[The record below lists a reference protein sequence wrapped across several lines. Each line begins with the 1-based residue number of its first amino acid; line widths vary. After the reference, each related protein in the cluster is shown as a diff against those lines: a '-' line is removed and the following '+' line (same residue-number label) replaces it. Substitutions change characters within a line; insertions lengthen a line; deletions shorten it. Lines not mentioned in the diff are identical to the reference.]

1 MTKKNLLKTTI
12 AALAFIVSFNSCKE
26 DEFKLPEETINAIRI
41 KNGAVVED
49 TLIKDSYQLRAGTS
63 VHDNILIGTSIDNL
77 ESLYDNYKLKPYT
90 TYFWKIVV
98 TDGDNSAETDI
109 LKFYCVPKFPVEVK
123 NEDEDDWSAT
133 VKWKKYEQFGDMR
146 ITLVPDSECDYD
158 KAPIAVTKGES
169 LCRISAGPLQTP
181 KYAIYH
187 QWWDDSKRQYYEPVI
202 YDFTVNADCEFDDTV
217 ITAQSTAKGIFL
229 NKSVAVADKQYNVYK
244 IGKIGNRVWMLEDLR
259 GTLDLSDYN
268 DGDIFD
274 YIYGLKHGDKGLPL
288 IAVPTTCGTGSEGN
302 CFAVLTNT
310 ENNDKKSLRNIVSV
324 PKASI
329 VDPQLMTTMPNSVA
343 ASVMFDALCHSM
355 EAYISKST
363 QPLVEMQAIYAM
375 RLMAVNIRNALND
388 HGDMD
393 AWSAVT
399 LASTLGGMCINVAGV
414 TAPHGMEHPASGLR
428 NIVHGRGLAALS
440 PVIYHETLEYA
451 PEKFGTISKI
461 FGGKSEADFE
471 DQLNI
476 LLQDIDLKTSLSKEG
491 IEESDIDWMV
501 KNCMKVSGASMN
513 AHPKLFS

>member
-90 TYFWKIVV
+90 KYFWKIVV

-158 KAPIAVTKGES
+158 KAPIAVTKGKS

-268 DGDIFD
+268 DGDILNFRHRQWWAPCNGCATVKNNCGFKSVVYAISMALRCEEFNELIPEGFHLATD
-274 YIYGLKHGDKGLPL
+274 DDWNDMEANYGLYRNTKERHLLNVSNLRSYFL
-288 IAVPTTCGTGSEGN
+288 I
-302 CFAVLTNT
+302 
-310 ENNDKKSLRNIVSV
+310 I
-324 PKASI
+324 I
-329 VDPQLMTTMPNSVA
+329 
-343 ASVMFDALCHSM
+343 
-355 EAYISKST
+355 
-363 QPLVEMQAIYAM
+363 
-375 RLMAVNIRNALND
+375 
-388 HGDMD
+388 
-393 AWSAVT
+393 W
-399 LASTLGGMCINVAGV
+399 
-414 TAPHGMEHPASGLR
+414 
-428 NIVHGRGLAALS
+428 
-440 PVIYHETLEYA
+440 
-451 PEKFGTISKI
+451 
-461 FGGKSEADFE
+461 
-471 DQLNI
+471 
-476 LLQDIDLKTSLSKEG
+476 
-491 IEESDIDWMV
+491 
-501 KNCMKVSGASMN
+501 
-513 AHPKLFS
+513 